1 MKKYILLI
9 LSTLCFSDEINTLY
23 QQALEYEERND
34 YQNAMILYKKI
45 AQKNLLIENKYLID
59 KSKDDFYETQ
69 SIDEMK
75 KSFYNR
81 QINKVEDKETNES
94 LSQIISGNFGLYPYE
109 KNYLIPVSYDFKK
122 SDDRNQWE
130 TTYQISVEKPISYN
144 FFGLNESISVAYTQ
158 KSFWQTSEDSSPF
171 RETNYRPELFVMF
184 PYENSETLKGYKFS
198 ILHESNGRNNEY
210 SRSWNR
216 LYAEAYLQ
224 LTNLFIIPKVWY
236 RLKESSLE
244 DDNPD
249 IEDYYGYGDLTL
261 FYAHKKHT
269 FELKTRN
276 NLKFD
281 ENNRTSF
288 EFNWAFPLPKLV
300 SSSNSYGLIQIFKG
314 YGNSLIDYNRN
325 SSRVGFGIAFSR

>member
-9 LSTLCFSDEINTLY
+9 LSTLCFSEEINTLY

>member
-1 MKKYILLI
+1 MKKTILL
-9 LSTLCFSDEINTLY
+9 LFSTICFSDEINRLY
-23 QQALEYEERND
+23 QQALEYENSKD
-34 YQNAMILYKKI
+34 YEKAMILYKTI
-45 AQKNLLIENKYLID
+45 AKKNLTIENRYLID
-59 KSKDDFYETQ
+59 KSKEDIYETQ

-94 LSQIISGNFGLYPYE
+94 ISQIISGNFGLYPYE
-109 KNYLIPVSYDFKK
+109 KNYLIPLSYDFKK

-171 RETNYRPELFVMF
+171 RETNYKPELFVMF
-184 PYENSETLKGYKFS
+184 PYENSQTLKGYKFS

-236 RLKESSLE
+236 RFKESSLN

-261 FYAHKKHT
+261 FYAYKKHT
-269 FELKTRN
+269 FELRTTN

-281 ENNRTSF
+281 ENNKSSF
-288 EFNWAFPLPKLV
+288 EFNWAFPLPQII

-314 YGNSLIDYNRN
+314 YGNSLIDYNRD
-325 SSRVGFGIAFSR
+325 SSRIGFGIAFSR